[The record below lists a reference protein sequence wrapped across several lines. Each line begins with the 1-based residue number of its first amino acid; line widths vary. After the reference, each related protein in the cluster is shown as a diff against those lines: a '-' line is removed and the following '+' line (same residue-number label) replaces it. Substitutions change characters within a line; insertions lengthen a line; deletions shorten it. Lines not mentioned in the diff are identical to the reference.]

1 MVSKIVLVIP
11 NYNWDKGGK
20 DKKESN
26 ILWHFIPYNLCL
38 LAAVLEQENRYE
50 IHVIDA
56 LAEGLS
62 TEEFERRIREEN
74 PDFVGIS
81 VLMDFYSYTGHIA
94 AEIVKKINPHIVTGL
109 GGVHATANPE
119 LNVQDRNYDYV
130 MCGEGEEML
139 PQLIHFING
148 EQQEAPKGV
157 WYICNGEIIRGGHA
171 DLITNLDDYPLPAYH
186 LIDYSQYAM
195 RVGERKSLDGP
206 AVYPYARILTSR
218 GCPYDCCFCQV
229 NKIVG
234 RKFRPRSAEN
244 ILSEIDWLVRTYGIK
259 SLIFDDDNLLTNRKR
274 AVEIFKGLEKY
285 KISWKMIATAAFL
298 LDDELIELMKKS
310 GCVYVDIAIESGTE
324 RVLRDIIKKPLKLE
338 KAVNVTKKLKEE
350 GIYVAANFII
360 GFPGETWEEIRQTIK
375 FAEDLNADYV
385 KLFNA
390 VPLPGTRL
398 YEMAREQG
406 ALIED
411 FDSENINWRN
421 GSIETD
427 EFSIRDT
434 SILRA
439 YEWDRINFSTYD
451 KRKRTADMM
460 GITLSEL
467 NEIRKQTRRSLEL

>member
-11 NYNWDKGGK
+11 NYNWDKDGNDYQEK
-20 DKKESN
+20 N

-38 LAAVLEQENRYE
+38 LAAVLEQEHRYE
-50 IHVIDA
+50 IKVIDA

-62 TEEFERRIREEN
+62 TEEFENRIRKEE

-81 VLMDFYSYTGHIA
+81 VLMDFYSYTGHLA
-94 AEIVKKINPHIVTGL
+94 AKIVKSINSQIITAL

-119 LNVQDRNYDYV
+119 SNVQDTNYDYV

-148 EQQEAPKGV
+148 ERKEPPKGV
-157 WYICNGEIIRGGHA
+157 WYLQNNEIVQGGSA

-195 RVGERKSLDGP
+195 RAERKSLDGP
-206 AVYPYARILTSR
+206 FAYPYARILTSR
-218 GCPYDCCFCQV
+218 GCPYHCCFCQV
-229 NKIVG
+229 DKIAG
-234 RKFRPRSAEN
+234 RTFRPRSAEK

-259 SLIFDDDNLLTNRKR
+259 SIIFDDDNLLTDRKR
-274 AVEIFKGLEKY
+274 AIEIFKGLKPY

-310 GCVYVDIAIESGTE
+310 GCVYVDIAVESGTE
-324 RVLRDIIKKPLKLE
+324 RILHDIIQKPLKLE
-338 KAVNVTKKLKEE
+338 KAVAVTRKLKEE
-350 GIYVAANFII
+350 GVYVAANFII

-375 FAEDLNADYV
+375 FAEDLDADYI

-398 YEMAREQG
+398 YKMAKEQG
-406 ALIED
+406 ALVKD
-411 FDSENINWRN
+411 FNAENVNWRN
-421 GSIETD
+421 GFIETD
-427 EFSIRDT
+427 EFTTKDT
-434 SILRA
+434 RILRA
-439 YEWDRINFSTYD
+439 YEWDRINFSTPE

-460 GITLSEL
+460 GVTLEEL
-467 NEIRKQTRRSLEL
+467 EEIRRRTRRTLEL

>member
-1 MVSKIVLVIP
+1 MYRDCYMGIRSGNNEEEKRKMVSKIVLVIP

-195 RVGERKSLDGP
+195 RVGERKSLDG
-206 AVYPYARILTSR
+206 
-218 GCPYDCCFCQV
+218 
-229 NKIVG
+229 
-234 RKFRPRSAEN
+234 
-244 ILSEIDWLVRTYGIK
+244 
-259 SLIFDDDNLLTNRKR
+259 
-274 AVEIFKGLEKY
+274 
-285 KISWKMIATAAFL
+285 
-298 LDDELIELMKKS
+298 
-310 GCVYVDIAIESGTE
+310 
-324 RVLRDIIKKPLKLE
+324 
-338 KAVNVTKKLKEE
+338 
-350 GIYVAANFII
+350 
-360 GFPGETWEEIRQTIK
+360 
-375 FAEDLNADYV
+375 
-385 KLFNA
+385 
-390 VPLPGTRL
+390 RL
-398 YEMAREQG
+398 YTHMQG
-406 ALIED
+406 
-411 FDSENINWRN
+411 
-421 GSIETD
+421 
-427 EFSIRDT
+427 FSHHEGAHMIVVFVR
-434 SILRA
+434 
-439 YEWDRINFSTYD
+439 
-451 KRKRTADMM
+451 
-460 GITLSEL
+460 
-467 NEIRKQTRRSLEL
+467 